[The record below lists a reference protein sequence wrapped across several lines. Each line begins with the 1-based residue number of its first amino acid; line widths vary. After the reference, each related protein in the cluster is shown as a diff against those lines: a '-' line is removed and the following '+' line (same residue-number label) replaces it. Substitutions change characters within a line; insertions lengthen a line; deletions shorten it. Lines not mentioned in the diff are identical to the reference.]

1 MKMLKTRAN
10 STMGPFEISIKAPI
24 FNHAQMDYS
33 WIYATLIDETTAL
46 KLYSQI
52 TGYETW
58 TIDVKNLPA
67 WRGGSD
73 MVRGRIEMVNA
84 GILFGFS

>member
-46 KLYSQI
+46 KLYSQSNI
-52 TGYETW
+52 ISHSLTTTLSVSRWGCNVYCF
-58 TIDVKNLPA
+58 L
-67 WRGGSD
+67 
-73 MVRGRIEMVNA
+73 
-84 GILFGFS
+84 